1 MDGIEIKK
9 IMETNF
15 PIDLAYDWDNV
26 GLQVGTLNK
35 EISSILISLDL
46 TKEVINEAID
56 AKSNLIIVHHPLLFR
71 AIKKITLD
79 SYLGKCIELLIKNDI
94 ALYVAH
100 TNFDLSN
107 VGMNTILADKLK
119 LSNHTPLDYVTE
131 DEGLGRIG
139 FVNTV
144 STKEYIDTVKEIFRI
159 NDVRF
164 IGDINKKVSRVA
176 VCGGSGADL
185 FMKSKLQKA
194 DILITGDVSYH
205 KALDAL
211 AIGMNILDVG
221 HNIEKIY
228 AEHLKEILIKEGVS
242 KPIIISKVNTNPY
255 QFL

>member
-9 IMETNF
+9 VMENNF
-15 PIDLAYDWDNV
+15 PTSLAYDWDNV

-35 EISSILISLDL
+35 DVTSILVSLDL
-46 TKEVINEAID
+46 TKEVIEEAINN
-56 AKSNLIIVHHPLLFR
+56 KSNLIIVHHPLLFR

-79 SYLGKCIELLIKNDI
+79 SYLGKCIEMLIKNDI

-107 VGMNTILADKLK
+107 VGMNFILAEKLK
-119 LSNHTPLDYVTE
+119 LKNHKPLDYTTE
-131 DEGLGRIG
+131 EEGLGRIG
-139 FVNTV
+139 EVKDI
-144 STKEYIDTVKEIFRI
+144 STSDYIDFIKVLFNIK
-159 NDVRF
+159 DVRF
-164 IGDINKKVSRVA
+164 IGNIEKKISKVA

-228 AEHLKEILIKEGVS
+228 ANHLRNLLVNEGIDCKIEISE
-242 KPIIISKVNTNPY
+242 VNTNPY